1 MCYFFHVPLLTPFNK
16 SHRPSVLKLHLLQC
30 SHPEVRVMSSSE
42 VTFISGG
49 TIGASN
55 RSIMIQP
62 SRSLRPAEAYILR
75 FYFETWPWK
84 GRIDYKL
91 MYNWNPI
98 HPGACHNPAA
108 QCAVGNKNLL
118 GRTPPILVL
127 YCIIQTLFTIPMSF
141 VGLYVC
147 PLSPDQVFKLGD
159 KTVGMY
165 SRWVWVD
172 DPSQKKGSM
181 DNVWYICLHEW
192 LICMVNVGKSTSP
205 MDPMGHELENGSYLA
220 IHFYFD
226 LTCFP
231 TP

>member
-16 SHRPSVLKLHLLQC
+16 SHRPSVLKLHC

-62 SRSLRPAEAYILR
+62 SRSLRPAETYILR

-91 MYNWNPI
+91 MCNWNPI
-98 HPGACHNPAA
+98 HPKTCHNPGA
-108 QCAVGNKNLL
+108 QCAVGNKNLFTVKECL

-127 YCIIQTLFTIPMSF
+127 YCSIQTLFTIPMSL
-141 VGLYVC
+141 GLYVC
-147 PLSPDQVFKLGD
+147 PLSPDQVFKLGG
-159 KTVGMY
+159 K
-165 SRWVWVD
+165 
-172 DPSQKKGSM
+172 PSGCIP
-181 DNVWYICLHEW
+181 DEYE
-192 LICMVNVGKSTSP
+192 
-205 MDPMGHELENGSYLA
+205 
-220 IHFYFD
+220 
-226 LTCFP
+226 
-231 TP
+231 

>member
-62 SRSLRPAEAYILR
+62 SRSLRPAETYILR

-98 HPGACHNPAA
+98 HPGACHNPGA
-108 QCAVGNKNLL
+108 QCAVGNKNLFIFMWLHYLLWSSVL

-127 YCIIQTLFTIPMSF
+127 YCIIQTLFTIPMS

-147 PLSPDQVFKLGD
+147 PLPDQVFKLGLS
-159 KTVGMY
+159 VNVFQMSM
-165 SRWVWVD
+165 SRW
-172 DPSQKKGSM
+172 SITKKR
-181 DNVWYICLHEW
+181 
-192 LICMVNVGKSTSP
+192 
-205 MDPMGHELENGSYLA
+205 
-220 IHFYFD
+220 IHG
-226 LTCFP
+226 
-231 TP
+231 